1 MPNFSTCSATELS
14 QLLTLHPGTQIIDVR
29 EYAEH
34 AAEHLVGAKLLPLS
48 ALEQHISKID
58 QQQSIYL
65 LCRSGARATQA
76 ANKLAAQGMDN
87 LTIVEGGLMAWKAA
101 GLPVKTGTSKV
112 WSLERQVRFT
122 AGSLVLLG
130 VLLSYF
136 VHPYFI
142 ALSGFIGAGL
152 VFSSV
157 TDTCGMGMVLAKM
170 PWNQAPANCAN

>member
-1 MPNFSTCSATELS
+1 MSSIATCSVSELS
-14 QLLTLHPGTQIIDVR
+14 QLLSLDPNIQIIDVR
-29 EYAEH
+29 EYSEH
-34 AAEHLVGAKLLPLS
+34 AAERLPSAKLLPLS
-48 ALEQHISKID
+48 ALDQHVNKID
-58 QQQSIYL
+58 PQQNAYI

-76 ANKLAAQGMDN
+76 ATKLAARGISD

-101 GLPVKTGTSKV
+101 GLPVEFGTSKV

-122 AGSLVLLG
+122 AGSIVLLG
-130 VLLSYF
+130 VLLAYF

-170 PWNQAPANCAN
+170 PWNQAPTTCEN

>member
-1 MPNFSTCSATELS
+1 MPNLATCTVNELC
-14 QLLTLHPGTQIIDVR
+14 QLLARDPATQIIDVR
-29 EYAEH
+29 EYSEH
-34 AAEHLVGAKLLPLS
+34 AAERLAGAKLLSLS
-48 ALEQHISKID
+48 ALD
-58 QQQSIYL
+58 QNCKEINPQQTAYL

-76 ANKLAAQGMDN
+76 ANKLTANGFDN

-101 GLPVKTGTSKV
+101 GLPVEAGSSKV

-122 AGSLVLLG
+122 AGSFVLLG
-130 VLLSYF
+130 MLLSYF

-170 PWNQAPANCAN
+170 PWNQSPR